1 MHWEFW
7 IGLYICIGVIS
18 NWNFRL
24 TSNHEPVSSASTS
37 TVSHI
42 SPNRASI
49 DSELPGYV
57 GPSASNIE
65 VDAAENARGKNWNNF
80 QSDTRYY

>member
-1 MHWEFW
+1 M
-7 IGLYICIGVIS
+7 
-18 NWNFRL
+18 
-24 TSNHEPVSSASTS
+24 SSASTS
-37 TVSHI
+37 TGSHI

-65 VDAAENARGKNWNNF
+65 VDAAENARGKF
-80 QSDTRYY
+80 